1 MPIVSEKIQQAA
13 AEKLAEALD
22 KMDGVESSVDVRT
35 SGTQNRPIVNASVS
49 PENWRKVAEDLKNK
63 YESQIKEI
71 WNKRQNRYSELRL
84 AKKNDPS
91 KEKVEMYYIGG

>member
-1 MPIVSEKIQQAA
+1 MSIVSEKIQQAA

-63 YESQIKEI
+63 YDF
-71 WNKRQNRYSELRL
+71 WCFAL
-84 AKKNDPS
+84 
-91 KEKVEMYYIGG
+91 

>member
-1 MPIVSEKIQQAA
+1 MAIVSEKTQQAA

-63 YESQIKEI
+63 FKTPSQ
-71 WNKRQNRYSELRL
+71 
-84 AKKNDPS
+84 
-91 KEKVEMYYIGG
+91 

>member
-35 SGTQNRPIVNASVS
+35 SGTQNRPIVNPSVS
-49 PENWRKVAEDLKNK
+49 PENRRKVAEDLKNK
-63 YESQIKEI
+63 YVLDNNS
-71 WNKRQNRYSELRL
+71 S
-84 AKKNDPS
+84 
-91 KEKVEMYYIGG
+91 